1 MPAYLSREVLHEM
14 ITRFEEFLYDE
25 ILAMMVSKQRTRPP
39 SRQSISNLS
48 TGSQKDE
55 PPVSTSN
62 EDNISMSSFPATFY
76 DADKLYHLLDE
87 VLDDELDNSSE

>member
-1 MPAYLSREVLHEM
+1 M
-14 ITRFEEFLYDE
+14 ITCFKEFLYDE
-25 ILAMMVSKQRTRPP
+25 ILVMMMSQKRTHPP
-39 SRQSISNLS
+39 SWQSISNLS

-76 DADKLYHLLDE
+76 DADELYHLLDE